1 MNWTR
6 ANIGTL
12 SLIAFALAAFLT
24 ELAGALPGGVG
35 ADLAQAALVAM
46 AIGRGLVHAAQALS
60 PYHDSNSGDA

>member
-24 ELAGALPGGVG
+24 ELAGAMPEGIA
-35 ADLAQAALVAM
+35 ADITTAALVAM
-46 AIGRGLVHAAQALS
+46 AIGRGLVNAAEALNRK
-60 PYHDSNSGDA
+60 DDA